1 MIITV
6 RRSAGNVENSIRY
19 AGYQYDEETGL
30 YYLNARM
37 YDPETSRFLQED
49 TYTGDKK
56 DPLSLNLYTYCHNN
70 PLIYDDPTGH
80 FAHILLGGVVGGV
93 LSVVATGIT
102 NLVTTG
108 KLGSA
113 KQYVGAFASGFV
125 EGAVGAATLGIG
137 SIAAKVAI
145 DAATSFGSNL
155 IEQKITTGKVSLK
168 KAAVETATGM
178 AISGAASKVA
188 KKFQNSKINQKLTK
202 KLDDVT
208 LSLKSKT
215 KNITANI
222 AKKTKEATQK
232 AVNTVSDKAKTIANK
247 TLNETSTSKS
257 VKNKVAS
264 AIDSLGEGILSVRNV
279 FAPQKVIN
287 AGPIKIVVKDI
298 KTGFGQSGEETL
310 SQALGEDVQKLKTMF
325 FSKENSITKSEY
337 NILRKKTPSNKIRKE
352 INPEGT
358 KKDPVYGYETDVLE
372 ADHIV
377 PMKEI
382 VNMPGFSQLSRQK
395 QIEVLNL
402 RENFIGLGKST
413 NASKG
418 AKSWSEWKGHSKLG
432 KIPDSVREEMLKLE
446 ELAREK
452 LIKAIEEKLDK

>member
-1 MIITV
+1 M
-6 RRSAGNVENSIRY
+6 
-19 AGYQYDEETGL
+19 L
-30 YYLNARM
+30 
-37 YDPETSRFLQED
+37 DPETSRFLQED

-80 FAHILLGGVVGGV
+80 FAHILLGGLVGGV
-93 LSVVATGIT
+93 LSVAATGIT

-208 LSLKSKT
+208 SSLKAKT

-247 TLNETSTSKS
+247 TLSGTNTVKNAISNGIKNAPKGE
-257 VKNKVAS
+257 KNKVAS
-264 AIDSLGEGILSVRNV
+264 VIDSLGEGILSVRNV

-287 AGPIKIVVKDI
+287 AGPIKIAVKDI

-310 SQALGEDVQKLKTMF
+310 SQFLSKDVNKLKTMF
-325 FSKENSITKSEY
+325 FSQGIEGANKPSTFADIMEPIEALRYQEY
-337 NILRKKTPSNKIRKE
+337 WGWKYAETSPIKIPSNATIKIQSKTGYDQIQFKWFDGNYKYDARWHTRTLGAPPEQGNTWVIERITPGNANGQRSVKHILTGEGEWTPRKVWQDA
-352 INPEGT
+352 I
-358 KKDPVYGYETDVLE
+358 
-372 ADHIV
+372 
-377 PMKEI
+377 
-382 VNMPGFSQLSRQK
+382 
-395 QIEVLNL
+395 
-402 RENFIGLGKST
+402 
-413 NASKG
+413 
-418 AKSWSEWKGHSKLG
+418 
-432 KIPDSVREEMLKLE
+432 
-446 ELAREK
+446 LARQNGVATEAQNDLLK
-452 LIKAIEEKLDK
+452 GGHWPAP